1 MEQKRIDLYE
11 QYARFQIAND
21 LPFVLI
27 AGPCVMES
35 PEHSLNMATAIQNI
49 THDLEISFIF
59 KNSFDK
65 ANRSNIHSKRGVG
78 YEESLEVF
86 KYIRNEL
93 KVPILTD
100 VHEPWQ
106 CAGVAEVVDVLQ
118 IPAFLCRQTD
128 LIIEA
133 AKTQQ
138 VVNIKK
144 GQFLA
149 PWEMKNI
156 IEKVESEGN
165 TQILLTER
173 GTSFGYNNLV
183 NDMRALPI
191 MKETGYPVIFDA
203 THSVQIPGGF
213 GNKSGGER
221 KYAPILARAAV
232 AIGVAGVFMEV
243 HDNPDQSFS
252 DAANSL
258 HLEGLENIL
267 KDLKTIDS
275 YKNYNYTKNI

>member
-1 MEQKRIDLYE
+1 MKTINVNNIKINNETPII
-11 QYARFQIAND
+11 FIG
-21 LPFVLI
+21 
-27 AGPCVMES
+27 GPCAMES
-35 PEHSLNMATAIQNI
+35 EEHALFMSSTLTNI
-49 THDLEISFIF
+49 TKNLGMPFIY
-59 KNSFDK
+59 KTSFDK
-65 ANRSNIHSKRGVG
+65 QNRSSYKSKRGIG
-78 YEESLEVF
+78 YEESLPIFERIKKEVGCS
-86 KYIRNEL
+86 
-93 KVPILTD
+93 ILTD